1 MGPIAAGKLLRI
13 ASESAGPRLAT
24 WRWHHE
30 AHRINYACPRPD
42 RLRSHQDDGLPGSS
56 SASSSAA
63 AAPAPVPA
71 GAAGGQANTPS
82 DARPD
87 LVKTYLAVDFKD
99 YAGNPSGY
107 SNAGVV
113 AHAGLQ
119 LSSVDGRGNPIYGV
133 TPDATWLPGWDPR
146 SFSSQDLPMQ
156 VAQAGIN
163 RTWQA
168 ACFADFAA
176 FRSGWQQLADKFR
189 PTLEA
194 ARGETNF
201 YARTAALREL
211 YVAVGI
217 AATEAGV
224 EVPVGNAGHWLGLR
238 WQIASELLAAISADQ
253 RDFARDN
260 ILGLIAVDL
269 PTLRTLGRAWDRD
282 EGFERDAF
290 CLDAQDHGTQRTPK
304 LPRPRLTGYELGVV
318 TYPVSGARAAEV
330 ATKLRALY
338 GADRPTLADLRV
350 LTPDTLPNPI
360 KAPELTVFDLAERPY
375 VVERVTTKGK
385 QTVVHAT
392 SSQSSAVGYACR
404 PTKTIDSVT
413 DGGQVIYRTA
423 CKTGTRTDIT
433 AVEVTFD
440 ELPNNKP
447 LMKGVAIAFYGDVAA
462 YTTSSTTAQGGAKV
476 THRRT
481 LVVRGR
487 YLDLVA
493 TKR

>member
-1 MGPIAAGKLLRI
+1 MK
-13 ASESAGPRLAT
+13 RLASIT
-24 WRWHHE
+24 LVLVTTGCGL
-30 AHRINYACPRPD
+30 IKVN
-42 RLRSHQDDGLPGSS
+42 GLPGSSSS

-63 AAPAPVPA
+63 AAPVPA

-82 DARPD
+82 GARPD

-99 YAGNPSGY
+99 YTGNPSGY

-113 AHAGLQ
+113 AQAGLQ

-133 TPDATWLPGWDPR
+133 TPDATWLPGWNPR

-176 FRSGWQQLADKFR
+176 FRAGWRQLADKFR

-194 ARGETNF
+194 ARSETNF

-224 EVPVGNAGHWLGLR
+224 EVPVAHAGHWLGLR
-238 WQIASELLAAISADQ
+238 WQIASELLSTISADQ
-253 RDFARDN
+253 RDFARDK
-260 ILGLIAVDL
+260 ILGPIAVDL
-269 PTLRTLGRAWDRD
+269 PALLERGRAWDRD
-282 EGFERDAF
+282 EAFERDAF
-290 CLDAQDHGTQRTPK
+290 CVSAQDHGTQRTPK
-304 LPRPRLTGYELGVV
+304 LPRPRQTGYELGVV
-318 TYPVSGARAAEV
+318 TYPVSDARASEV
-330 ATKLRALY
+330 ATKLGALY
-338 GADRPTLADLRV
+338 AADRPTLADMRV
-350 LTPDTLPNPI
+350 ATPDTLPNPI
-360 KAPELTVFDLAERPY
+360 EAPVLTVFDLADRPY
-375 VVERVTTKGK
+375 VVERVTAKGK
-385 QTVVHAT
+385 QTIVHAT
-392 SSQSSAVGYACR
+392 TTLSSAVGYACR
-404 PTKTIDSVT
+404 PTNTIDSVT

-423 CKTGTRTDIT
+423 CKTGTRTDVT

-440 ELPNNKP
+440 ELPNDKP
-447 LMKGVAIAFYGDVAA
+447 LTKGVAIAFYGDVTAN
-462 YTTSSTTAQGGAKV
+462 TTTSTTAKGGGKV
-476 THRRT
+476 THRRA

-487 YLDLVA
+487 YVDLVA